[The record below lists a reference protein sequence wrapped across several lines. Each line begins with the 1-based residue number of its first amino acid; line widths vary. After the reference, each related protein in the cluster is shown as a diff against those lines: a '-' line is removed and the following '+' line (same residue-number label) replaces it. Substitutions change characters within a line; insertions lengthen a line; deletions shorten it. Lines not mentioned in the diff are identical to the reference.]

1 MPRKKEVTTDK
12 LDENVFQK
20 EYLQPSK
27 SLRPRELKIWNEVV
41 KSMKPSYFIE
51 SDRTLLMEYIKLKMI
66 SDAAYLQL
74 QDYGLETAEGNRL
87 VGIISKTT
95 GALSTTSQK
104 LGIAPSS
111 RVRHE
116 AKTNRLEAPKT
127 EFEELLD

>member
-1 MPRKKEVTTDK
+1 MARKKEVTTDK

-20 EYLQPSK
+20 EYLKPSK
-27 SLRPRELKIWNEVV
+27 GLRPRELQIWNEVV

-51 SDRTLLMEYIKLKMI
+51 SDRTLIMEYIKLKMI
-66 SDAAYLQL
+66 SDAAYLL
-74 QDYGLETAEGNRL
+74 LPDYGLETVEGNRL

-116 AKTNRLEAPKT
+116 AKTNPLD
-127 EFEELLD
+127 EEKSELDGLLD